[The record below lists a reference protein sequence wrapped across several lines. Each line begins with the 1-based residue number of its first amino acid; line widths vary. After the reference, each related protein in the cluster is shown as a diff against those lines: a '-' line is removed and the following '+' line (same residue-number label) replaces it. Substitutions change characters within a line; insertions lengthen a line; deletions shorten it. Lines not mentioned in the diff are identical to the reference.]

1 MFLPS
6 LHRNFSSHSKIF
18 PKISSRLALRN
29 KASLN
34 LVSPGKPTILFLSE
48 DEWLESLVEESLEP
62 EMGVISSRTLQEALP
77 ALDSGLPDLI
87 LCDRH
92 DQLPCLLE
100 TFNARHLADIPI
112 VLFTTANDH
121 KATTQLLTGRVTDLL
136 MKPCESQELN
146 ARIRG
151 HLQNYLAKKVLQ
163 SELRHQDQSLE
174 QLVDEMVCQA
184 KELERLNRLKDEFMA
199 VLSHELRNP
208 INVIAGFAEILKSGI
223 DHPDQERAAIDA
235 IYRNSQMQIKL
246 VTDLLDVSRGIS
258 GKLIL
263 DAKPMALS
271 EVLEQTLP
279 TFRETATKQGLTLT
293 TMVEDHGDLIQGDA
307 IRISQVVWN
316 LLSNALKF
324 TSKGGSIHIHIARR
338 DRWIELSVQDTGPG
352 IDPNFLPH
360 MFERFHQQDTSI
372 TKKFGGLGLG
382 LAISRHIVELHGGV
396 IAAHSEGLGKGATF
410 TVRFPAL
417 TT

>member
-6 LHRNFSSHSKIF
+6 LHRNFSSHSKVF
-18 PKISSRLALRN
+18 PKISSLP
-29 KASLN
+29 ASRKTTPLN
-34 LVSPGKPTILFLSE
+34 LVSSGKPTILFLSE
-48 DEWLESLVEESLEP
+48 DEWLESMVESSLEP
-62 EMGVISSRTLQEALP
+62 EMGLISASSWQEALRM
-77 ALDSGLPDLI
+77 LGSDLPDLI

-100 TFNARHLADIPI
+100 TFNTRSLADIPI
-112 VLFTTANDH
+112 VLFTTVHDH
-121 KATTQLLTGRVTDLL
+121 KATTRLLNGRVTDLL
-136 MKPCESQELN
+136 MKPCESQELY

-163 SELRHQDQSLE
+163 SELHHQDQSLE
-174 QLVDEMVCQA
+174 RLIDEMVCQA
-184 KELERLNRLKDEFMA
+184 KELDRLNRLKDEFMA

-208 INVIAGFAEILKSGI
+208 INVIAGFAEILKSGV
-223 DHPDQERAAIDA
+223 DQPDMERAAIDA
-235 IYRNSQMQIKL
+235 IYRNSQMQMKL

-263 DAKPMALS
+263 DTKPMALS
-271 EVLEQTLP
+271 EVLDQNLP
-279 TFRETATKQGLTLT
+279 PIKESAAKQGLTIT
-293 TMVEDHGDLIQGDA
+293 TAVEENDDLIQGDS
-307 IRISQVVWN
+307 IRISQVIWN
-316 LLSNALKF
+316 LLSNAIKF
-324 TSKGGSIHIHIARR
+324 TPKGGSIHVHVARR

-417 TT
+417 KS